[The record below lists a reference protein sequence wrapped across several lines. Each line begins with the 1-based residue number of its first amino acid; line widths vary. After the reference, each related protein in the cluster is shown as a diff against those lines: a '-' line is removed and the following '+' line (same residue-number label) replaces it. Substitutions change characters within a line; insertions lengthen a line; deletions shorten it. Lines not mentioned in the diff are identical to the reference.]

1 VAVLDEPWDGD
12 PAADQ
17 LRACGIPVLT
27 LPPELAEGLV
37 AVVARSVADG
47 RYRVLV
53 AERPDAGRS
62 DVGVPD
68 AERADAEQAEA
79 TWAAVWSILAG
90 TLEHPPW
97 RVVASMG
104 PLRAGGPFLVVGLRP
119 IDAPLGALAASDVPQ

>member
-1 VAVLDEPWDGD
+1 MHDEPWGGD

-17 LRACGIPVLT
+17 LRACGVPVLP
-27 LPPELAEGLV
+27 LPPALADGLV
-37 AVVARSVADG
+37 AVVARSLADG

-53 AERPDAGRS
+53 AERHDAGR
-62 DVGVPD
+62 PD
-68 AERADAEQAEA
+68 GEPADADQAEA

-104 PLRAGGPFLVVGLRP
+104 PLRVGGPFLVVGLRP
-119 IDAPLGALAASDVPQ
+119 IDAPLGVLEASDVPQ